1 MVAKKQLLRP
11 IGYATL
17 LALTLGCTSGATE
30 AGPGGPGAGSGSG
43 SAPGGGAGGAAPG
56 EVPIGSN
63 PGGVTVTCDQ
73 TAKPGVSPLLR
84 LSTLQYRNTV
94 KDLLDAV
101 GASALLPTIDGPLGS
116 IPDDSLDD
124 GFRGRDHR
132 TALEHVQGYFNV
144 GRALGDALVSDAT
157 LLTQVAGT
165 CAAQATL
172 SAACVDGFLQRFVQL
187 AYRRPLSHAERDELV
202 ALNDGKRS
210 PAQAIRAIVVVTL
223 SSPRFLHHVEV
234 DGNALTSGDDV
245 LQLSSYEIAS
255 RLSYTFWQTMP
266 DAELLRAAEDGSLAN
281 EAGFAEQLERVF
293 ADPRTQ
299 QTLWSFWN
307 EWFRFEKF
315 TGFESTR
322 PALQALAEGESLG
335 VQGHDHYADM
345 VQEVRDLTV
354 LFTFQK
360 SATLSDLLTTDLS
373 LTKSADLAHLYGVS
387 AWSGQGPYPKLPPT
401 RVGLLQRAALLV
413 SNLEQTNPFHRGAFV
428 RRTLLCDA
436 LPQPDPNSLP
446 PGSLDPPIPS
456 SAETTRQRFQAKVE
470 GNVLCQGCHGS
481 FSDIGYALES
491 FDALGRYRAVELI
504 FDEQTGKKL
513 AELPLD
519 TGALPQITRGDTSP
533 VADAAELNQRLVE
546 SQKVEAC
553 LAERYFEF
561 AVRRAASEASSD
573 ECVVQ
578 DLAAGLKDPA
588 LGLGGA
594 FRRLAQYSSFFQRK
608 VGPQ

>member
-1 MVAKKQLLRP
+1 MTANKPLLRP
-11 IGYATL
+11 IAGATL
-17 LALTLGCTSGATE
+17 FALALGCTGGATDE
-30 AGPGGPGAGSGSG
+30 RAVGPASGGSSGSGSG
-43 SAPGGGAGGAAPG
+43 AAGA
-56 EVPIGSN
+56 VPIGSN
-63 PGGVTVTCDQ
+63 PGGVTVSCDK

-101 GASALLPTIDGPLGS
+101 GAGAALPIIEGPLAS
-116 IPDDSLDD
+116 IPDDSLGD
-124 GFRGRDHR
+124 GFRGLDQR

-144 GRALGDALVSDAT
+144 GRALGDALVNDPT
-157 LLTQVAGT
+157 LLTKVAGA
-165 CAAQATL
+165 CAGQTTL
-172 SAACVDGFLQRFVQL
+172 GASCVDGFLDHFVQL
-187 AYRRPLSHAERDELV
+187 TYRRPLSQEERADFA
-202 ALNDGKRS
+202 ALNDGARS
-210 PAQAIRAIVVVTL
+210 PAQAIRAMVVVAL
-223 SSPRFLHHVEV
+223 SSPAFVHQLEI
-234 DGNALTSGDDV
+234 DGQALASGDDV
-245 LQLSSYEIAS
+245 LQLTSYEIAS

-266 DAELLRAAEDGSLAN
+266 DSELLQAAEDGSLASD
-281 EAGFAEQLERVF
+281 AGFAAQLERVF

-299 QTLWSFWN
+299 QTLWSFWS

-335 VQGHDHYADM
+335 VKGHDHYADM
-345 VQEVRDLTV
+345 VQEVRDLTS

-373 LTKSADLAHLYGVS
+373 VTKSADLARLYGVS
-387 AWSGQGPYPKLPPT
+387 AWSGQGQYPKLPPT

-428 RRTLLCDA
+428 RRTLLCDP

-456 SAETTRQRFQAKVE
+456 SAQTTRQRFQAKVE
-470 GNVLCQGCHGS
+470 GNPLCQTCHGS

-491 FDALGRYRAVELI
+491 FDALGRYRTVEQI
-504 FDEQTGKKL
+504 FDEKTGKKL
-513 AELPLD
+513 AELPID
-519 TGALPQITRGDTSP
+519 SHAVPKITRDDQSP
-533 VADAAELNQRLVE
+533 VADAAELNQRLVA

-561 AVRRAASEASSD
+561 AVRRAASESTLD

-578 DLAAGLKDPA
+578 DLAAGLKAPA
-588 LGLGGA
+588 VGLGGA